1 MPLVRRVV
9 SDDRWRTPHSPVRV
23 DVAGI
28 PASVRASEGRADVR
42 TRHQREAARAHD
54 GSHPC
59 GRARAGVGYDKPAGS
74 GGRGVRRAQSLGVL
88 RPALVL
94 ELHPERNGAL
104 DPYAIG
110 VRSGRKLWWRCATC
124 GHDWQAAP
132 HERSRGG
139 GCPRCAQEKRN
150 AANRH
155 VTNERS
161 LAVKRPDLVAELHP
175 SLNLELDA
183 YTLGAGSGQ
192 LVWWLCRVCGHAW
205 KAAPASRA
213 RGRGCPRCGRRRTAA
228 ASARSQSRVPPER
241 SLARKRPEL
250 ARELHPTCN
259 RELDPLALA
268 PYSNREIWWLCPT
281 CGNEWKR
288 APNARRAAGRCPA
301 CRAR

>member
-1 MPLVRRVV
+1 M
-9 SDDRWRTPHSPVRV
+9 
-23 DVAGI
+23 
-28 PASVRASEGRADVR
+28 
-42 TRHQREAARAHD
+42 
-54 GSHPC
+54 
-59 GRARAGVGYDKPAGS
+59 
-74 GGRGVRRAQSLGVL
+74 RRAQSLGVL

-110 VRSGRKLWWRCATC
+110 VRSGRKLWWRCAAC

-192 LVWWLCRVCGHAW
+192 LVWWLCRVCGHAG
-205 KAAPASRA
+205 KAAAASRA
-213 RGRGCPRCGRRRTAA
+213 RGRGCPRCGRQRTAA
-228 ASARSQSRVPPER
+228 ASARSKSRVPPER

-250 ARELHPTCN
+250 AHELHPTRN

-281 CGNEWKR
+281 CGNEWKTR
-288 APNARRAAGRCPA
+288 PQCARGCGKVSRLSGEVTPVGGATSPPAKPMDAPPAHRRSQLQGQRFADGTDPRGAIDNQASPVVTVIKHGRRECPLTHI
-301 CRAR
+301 R